1 MFASAKETRM
11 SPYLALPRSIN
22 TGKRKVLKDDL
33 LGVARDLGFT
43 SAKTYLAS
51 GNLVLWGDH
60 EGGLVLEKALED
72 ALEARMGLRTDFMV
86 RSPAELRAIID
97 GNPFKAEALD
107 HPSHV
112 IVNFLKRPLAA
123 EDETILREAITGPE
137 RFVVGARELYLDFPI
152 SMADSV
158 LDRDWKKTKRSPVGT
173 TRNWNTVMALAGM
186 MDA

>member
-1 MFASAKETRM
+1 M
-11 SPYLALPRSIN
+11 SPYVALPRSIN

-33 LGVARDLGFT
+33 LGIARDTGFKT
-43 SAKTYLAS
+43 ARTYLAS
-51 GNLVLWGDH
+51 GNLILWGDH
-60 EGGLVLEKALED
+60 EGGAALETALED

-86 RSPAELRAIID
+86 RSPAQIRAIID
-97 GNPFKAEALD
+97 GNPFEAEAAD

-112 IVNFLKRPLAA
+112 IVNFLKTPLPAQ
-123 EDETILREAITGPE
+123 DEAILRAAITGPE
-137 RFVVGARELYLDFPI
+137 RFVVGACELYLDFPI

>member
-1 MFASAKETRM
+1 M

-22 TGKRKVLKDDL
+22 TGKRKVLKEDL
-33 LGVARDLGFT
+33 LGVAQDTGFK

-60 EGGLVLEKALED
+60 EGGAALERALED

-86 RSPAELRAIID
+86 RTPAQIRTIIER
-97 GNPFKAEALD
+97 NPFNAEAVD

-112 IVNFLKRPLAA
+112 IVNFLKSPLPT
-123 EDETILREAITGPE
+123 EDEAILRAAITGPE

-158 LDRDWKKTKRSPVGT
+158 LDRDWKKTKRSPLGT

>member
-1 MFASAKETRM
+1 M

-22 TGKRKVLKDDL
+22 TGKRKVLKEDL
-33 LGVARDLGFT
+33 LGIAQDTGFK

-60 EGGLVLEKALED
+60 EGGAALERALED

-86 RSPAELRAIID
+86 RTPAQIRTIIES
-97 GNPFKAEALD
+97 NPFKAEAVD

-112 IVNFLKRPLAA
+112 IVNFLKSPLPT
-123 EDETILREAITGPE
+123 EDEAILRAAITGPE

-158 LDRDWKKTKRSPVGT
+158 LDRDWKKTKRSPLGT

>member
-1 MFASAKETRM
+1 M

-33 LGVARDLGFT
+33 LGVARDLGFR

-60 EGGLVLEKALED
+60 EGGLLLEKALED

-112 IVNFLKRPLAA
+112 IVNFLKRRLPAG
-123 EDETILREAITGPE
+123 DETILREAITGPE